1 MEAIKDFS
9 TKHKVITER
18 ITETYRIGNQMM
30 DYLEKQII
38 LDHHFRGE
46 QDLFEQEYPHLK
58 QKALELLGQDIYFD
72 CSPLTGAALSETEQ
86 PELFASLMK
95 IQASITTDLD
105 EQVYKHYVKIDEMEE
120 VIEAS
125 EKKEKNAQVIDGGQF
140 YSIEVDDDSPFV
152 TSKNEQEQR

>member
-1 MEAIKDFS
+1 
-9 TKHKVITER
+9 
-18 ITETYRIGNQMM
+18 MM

-58 QKALELLGQDIYFD
+58 QKALELLGKDIYFD

-95 IQASITTDLD
+95 IQACITTDLD

-125 EKKEKNAQVIDGGQF
+125 EKKDAQVIDGGSF
-140 YSIEVDDDSPFV
+140 NSIEVDDDSPIV
-152 TSKNEQEQR
+152 SSKTEHQ